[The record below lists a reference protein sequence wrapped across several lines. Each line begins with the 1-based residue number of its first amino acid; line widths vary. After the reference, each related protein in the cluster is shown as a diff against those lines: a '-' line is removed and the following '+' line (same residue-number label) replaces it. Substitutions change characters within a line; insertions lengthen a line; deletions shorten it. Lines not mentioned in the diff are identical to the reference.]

1 MKTVTSKSEVQLD
14 QPEEDRFVS
23 FDLHYH
29 TNIYRLSKKQ
39 RDLRLSQHRQ
49 CLSETNVD
57 YVASTEHGYK
67 SPLDAYLYLRDA
79 TEGIHTTILPA
90 VEAIS
95 KEGVDIIF
103 IFQNESD
110 LRRGLR
116 DLPAFNWS
124 VDDMRHLRDATG
136 SISIIPHP
144 FTPGKTG
151 LANAVGAQRFMN
163 LQEDVD
169 YVEIHNGLSLH
180 FLENGLKDGKLTA
193 PLPLQK
199 KVNHTYRLP
208 NEFRLDHVGW
218 AVSSDAHFPQ
228 HQSIVGSVKYDAK
241 DSAIPNDWFSYLK
254 KRHKFQ
260 KKEVREQNKRQWM
273 NVWHMLQSGYCTM
286 EEAIEKRAQKSGI
299 LREASL
305 KHPDAA

>member
-1 MKTVTSKSEVQLD
+1 MKTVSHPIETHFEA
-14 QPEEDRFVS
+14 PEEDRSVS

-39 RDLRLSQHRQ
+39 REIRLSQHKQ

-57 YVASTEHGYK
+57 FVASTEHGYK

-79 TEGIHTTILPA
+79 TEDIHTTILPA

-103 IFQNESD
+103 IFKNESD
-110 LRRGLR
+110 LRRGLKE
-116 DLPAFNWS
+116 LPAFKWS
-124 VDDMRHLRDATG
+124 VDDMKHLRDSTG
-136 SISIIPHP
+136 SISIIAHP

-151 LANAVGAQRFMN
+151 LANAVGNKRFMS
-163 LQEDVD
+163 LQEDAD

-180 FLENGLKDGKLTA
+180 FLENGLKDGKLTG

-199 KVNHTYRLP
+199 KINRTYRLP

-228 HQSIVGSVKYDAK
+228 HQSIVGSAK
-241 DSAIPNDWFSYLK
+241 LSSDDSVSPNDWFSYLK
-254 KRHKFQ
+254 LRHKFQ

-299 LREASL
+299 IREASL